1 VRRPFVL
8 LAVAG
13 VLAALSML
21 LWRPSISV
29 VTPPGP
35 RRAAPRT
42 PRAVPVAPVAAP
54 IPDRNVFEFAEPA
67 PARAP
72 APVRATEPPPATV
85 PPSAVETAAEEV
97 QPVRLIG
104 LVHRGAGLR
113 AALSI
118 LGNVVILGEGEEAE
132 GYRVL
137 SIDEEAGVRLRKP
150 DGTEQALARPLT
162 P

>member
-1 VRRPFVL
+1 
-8 LAVAG
+8 
-13 VLAALSML
+13 
-21 LWRPSISV
+21 
-29 VTPPGP
+29 
-35 RRAAPRT
+35 
-42 PRAVPVAPVAAP
+42 
-54 IPDRNVFEFAEPA
+54 
-67 PARAP
+67 
-72 APVRATEPPPATV
+72 
-85 PPSAVETAAEEV
+85 
-97 QPVRLIG
+97 
-104 LVHRGAGLR
+104 VHRGAGLR

>member
-13 VLAALSML
+13 ALAALSAL
-21 LWRPSISV
+21 LWRPSASV

-35 RRAAPRT
+35 RRTAPRT
-42 PRAVPVAPVAAP
+42 PRPVPGAPVAAT
-54 IPDRNVFEFAEPA
+54 IPDRNVFEFAEAA
-67 PARAP
+67 PARPVAP
-72 APVRATEPPPATV
+72 AREPEPPPAV
-85 PPSAVETAAEEV
+85 APPSAVETAAGDI

-104 LVHRGAGLR
+104 LVHRGGGLR

-150 DGTEQALARPLT
+150 DGTEQSLARPAT